1 MSDSK
6 FVIDVNEEN
15 YSAVVL
21 EGSRS
26 VPVLVDFWA
35 PWCQPCKALTP
46 VLVKLAEVYQGR
58 FILAKVNTEEQQTLA
73 AQFAIRSIPTV
84 KLFVDGQPVDEF
96 MGALPE
102 RDIQAFLDRYLPRE
116 SDKLVVQASR
126 LMQSG
131 RADDAVALIEQAREN
146 DPDNPRVQL
155 AYARLQAT
163 LGDLD
168 AAEQALAA
176 LPLEEQ
182 NKPEVAS
189 IRARLMFDQAISG
202 ADDEATLQQRL
213 QQSADDSEALYQLAA
228 YRVTDGD
235 YEAALQRLLQLMQ
248 KDRAYDDDAARKGML
263 AVFEI
268 LGGSGELVARY
279 RNRMF
284 NALH

>member
-1 MSDSK
+1 M
-6 FVIDVNEEN
+6 
-15 YSAVVL
+15 
-21 EGSRS
+21 
-26 VPVLVDFWA
+26 
-35 PWCQPCKALTP
+35 TP

-182 NKPEVAS
+182 NKPEVAG
-189 IRARLMFDQAISG
+189 IRARLMFDQPLHHRLLTEVVQGDPNIHNYVLINTVA
-202 ADDEATLQQRL
+202 QRQAAAL
-213 QQSADDSEALYQLAA
+213 LESEA
-228 YRVTDGD
+228 D
-235 YEAALQRLLQLMQ
+235 Y
-248 KDRAYDDDAARKGML
+248 
-263 AVFEI
+263 F
-268 LGGSGELVARY
+268 
-279 RNRMF
+279 
-284 NALH
+284 